1 MPGILTGICSVIGN
15 SFAIVPAR
23 SHEFVMV
30 TSALKSSPHKNPQL
44 VPSYYKTVKY
54 QKKLVQAE
62 YEEEH
67 FLRVEVVFFY
77 LFNNVFPTAI
87 HRCLMKILLF
97 SQQLSVLF
105 VAFLVCGCG
114 V

>member
-54 QKKLVQAE
+54 KK
-62 YEEEH
+62 
-67 FLRVEVVFFY
+67 
-77 LFNNVFPTAI
+77 
-87 HRCLMKILLF
+87 KI
-97 SQQLSVLF
+97 SS
-105 VAFLVCGCG
+105 GRI
-114 V
+114 